1 MSVSAG
7 TPPTTAETI
16 ALLARSRPAAKALEA
31 DLRLAGRLAITS
43 FKLRYS
49 SSALGYAWSLMR
61 PLLIFGMLYLVFA
74 LWLLRGRTAPG
85 ENFPVELLV
94 GIVVWTF
101 FAEATSA
108 ATTAVAANADMLHR
122 ARFSRWVLVVAAVAS
137 ATITLAVNVT
147 LVTIVGLAF
156 HWFSIGWQTLWVPLL
171 LLEFIAL
178 SVGLGLVLSSLFVYY
193 RDLGYIWEIVLQFL
207 FYASA
212 IIVPLA
218 LVPAGVRELVILNPV
233 AQITEDLRRALVS
246 SSIPWTVDLVGAKFV
261 VPLVAVACS
270 LVAGVVIFRLLS
282 ARFGE
287 RL

>member
-1 MSVSAG
+1 MSVRAG
-7 TPPTTAETI
+7 PQPTTAETI
-16 ALLARSRPAAKALEA
+16 ALLTRNRPAATPLWS
-31 DLRLAGRLAITS
+31 DLRLAGRLAVTS

-74 LWLLRGRTAPG
+74 LWLLRGRVTAG

-94 GIVVWTF
+94 GIVAWTF
-101 FAEATSA
+101 FAEATST

-137 ATITLAVNVT
+137 AAITLAVNVT
-147 LVTIVGLAF
+147 LVTIVGLVF
-156 HWFSIGWQTLWVPLL
+156 HWFNIGWQTLWVPLL
-171 LLEFIAL
+171 LLEFIAF
-178 SVGLGLVLSSLFVYY
+178 SVGLGLVLSALFVYY

-212 IIVPLA
+212 IIVPLS
-218 LVPAGVRELVILNPV
+218 LVPVAVRGIVILNPV
-233 AQITEDLRRALVS
+233 AQITEDMRRALVS
-246 SSIPWTVDLVGAKFV
+246 STVPWTVTLVGTRFAI
-261 VPLVAVACS
+261 PL
-270 LVAGVVIFRLLS
+270 AGVALTFAAGVLVFRHLS
-282 ARFGE
+282 AHFGE